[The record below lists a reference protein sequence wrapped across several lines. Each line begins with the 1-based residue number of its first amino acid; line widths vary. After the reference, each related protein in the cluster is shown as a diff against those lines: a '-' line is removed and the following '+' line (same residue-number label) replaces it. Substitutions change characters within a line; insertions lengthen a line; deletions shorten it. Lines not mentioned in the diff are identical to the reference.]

1 MFGSCSPRVQIPNLI
16 RLYQAGLLEIDGLI
30 TQEYT
35 LDAVQ
40 NGYDDLA
47 AGTNVR
53 GVVKFDS

>member
-1 MFGSCSPRVQIPNLI
+1 VQIPNLL
-16 RLYQAGLLEIDGLI
+16 RLYEAGMLEIDGLI

-35 LDAVQ
+35 LDEVQ